1 MHRAFS
7 ESARRLML
15 GWLLRERRLAAQRK
29 KIGLPNFPIP
39 TSTATSGTKLR
50 IVPVVA
56 AAAKPSEVI
65 EPVGLR
71 AHVVNV
77 RRRQDDL

>member
-1 MHRAFS
+1 M
-7 ESARRLML
+7 RRVM
-15 GWLLRERRLAAQRK
+15 
-29 KIGLPNFPIP
+29 
-39 TSTATSGTKLR
+39 
-50 IVPVVA
+50 PVVA
-56 AAAKPSEVI
+56 ALAEAAKVI